1 MRGEHVDQGGLVVSL
16 DRRRVLGIGT
26 SLVFRVEP
34 LTWAITIAL
43 GILAVL
49 VGTVPLLRAAPQVAR
64 WSVALGI
71 AWVSCYVALAV
82 WQLGDPAALIT
93 DVGLALFGAAAAVV
107 GRRRPAVAAGVTSWT
122 GG

>member
-1 MRGEHVDQGGLVVSL
+1 MSTRLVPSSL
-16 DRRRVLGIGT
+16 WIVAGVLGIGT

-34 LTWAITIAL
+34 LSWAITIAL

-49 VGTVPLLRAAPQVAR
+49 VGTVPLLRAEPRVAP

-82 WQLGDPAALIT
+82 WQLDDPAALIT
-93 DVGLALFGAAAAVV
+93 DVGLALIGAAAAVV
-107 GRRRPAVAAGVTSWT
+107 GRRPAIAAA
-122 GG
+122 

>member
-1 MRGEHVDQGGLVVSL
+1 MSTRVVSSSL
-16 DRRRVLGIGT
+16 WIVAGVLGIGT

-34 LTWAITIAL
+34 LSWAITIAL

-49 VGTVPLLRAAPQVAR
+49 VATVQLMRADPRVAR

-93 DVGLALFGAAAAVV
+93 DVGLAVIGAAAAAV
-107 GRRRPAVAAGVTSWT
+107 GRRPAVAAW
-122 GG
+122 